1 MLPLTLWFV
10 AVFVVGLLVGSFLNL
25 CAIRLPYER
34 PLFWPG
40 PRCDSCRQRIGLLDC
55 LPVLGY
61 LLLAGR
67 CRTCRQRISWRY
79 PVVELCTA
87 LVFVALFAF
96 VCGTIEAPL
105 GGRRWRLPPAND
117 PWATLAVFSH
127 HAVLISF
134 LIVASLCDL
143 EDMEI
148 PLSLTVCGTLLGLV
162 FSVLLAWPYP
172 GVPPASGPVLPRFR
186 FELSV
191 YAWPLWWPLP
201 AWLPPGTWQVG
212 LATGL
217 AGALAGMVLLRGVR
231 FLFGL
236 GRGREGMG
244 VGDADLMMMAGA
256 FIGWQPVVLAF
267 FVAVFPGLFF
277 AIINLVRGKG
287 QALPFGPS
295 LALGVVLTV
304 LAWPALGPYVQP
316 VFFDPLMLLFLGVM
330 MPVMLLFLGFILRL
344 ILPGAAGEPGG

>member
-1 MLPLTLWFV
+1 MPPLALWFV
-10 AVFVVGLLVGSFLNL
+10 AVFLVGLLVGSFLNL

-40 PRCDSCRQRIGLLDC
+40 PRCDSCRQPIRLVDR

-61 LLLAGR
+61 LLLGGR
-67 CRTCRQRISWRY
+67 CRTCTQRISWRY
-79 PVVELCTA
+79 PVVELFTA
-87 LVFVALFAF
+87 GVFVALFAF
-96 VCGTIEAPL
+96 ASGAIEAP
-105 GGRRWRLPPAND
+105 GGRRWQLPPTSN
-117 PWATLAVFSH
+117 PWATLTVFCH
-127 HAVLISF
+127 HAVLVCF
-134 LIVASLCDL
+134 LTVASLCDL

-148 PLSLTVCGTLLGLV
+148 PLPLTVWGTLLGLLFSAV
-162 FSVLLAWPYP
+162 FAWPYP
-172 GVPPASGPVLPRFR
+172 GIPPAPALGPPRFH
-186 FELSV
+186 FEQSV
-191 YAWPLWWPLP
+191 YAWPPWWPLP
-201 AWLPPGTWQVG
+201 TWLAPGTWQAG

-236 GRGREGMG
+236 GRGLEGMG

-277 AIINLVRGKG
+277 AIINVVRGKG

-304 LAWPALGPYVQP
+304 LAWPTLGPHVQP
-316 VFFDPLMLLFLGVM
+316 VFFDPLMLTFLGVL
-330 MPVMLLFLGFILRL
+330 MPVTLVFLGFILRL
-344 ILPGAAGEPGG
+344 TRPGPEGEPGG